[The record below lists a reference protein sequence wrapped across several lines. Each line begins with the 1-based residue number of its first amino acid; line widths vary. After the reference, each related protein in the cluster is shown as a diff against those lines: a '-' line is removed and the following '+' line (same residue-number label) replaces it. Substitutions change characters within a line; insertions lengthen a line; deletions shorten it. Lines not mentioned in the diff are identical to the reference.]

1 MQDYAWECKYE
12 IMQICNM
19 QICNYE
25 RLCMRIQ
32 IGHYAIIQ
40 ICQPLHETSQNFIP
54 TLLMH
59 WYRTGKTA
67 VQQNAK
73 KTKGGGDYGPGRWT
87 VDHTSY
93 LSRNPWEFSCKFF
106 LAGVNFYR
114 SNAKNWQF
122 TLYFAVI
129 TQNSVYSVVIYAF
142 FWCKFYSPKILLV

>member
-1 MQDYAWECKYE
+1 
-12 IMQICNM
+12 M

-32 IGHYAIIQ
+32 IGHDAIIQ

-73 KTKGGGDYGPGRWT
+73 KRKGEGTMDQDVELLTIPRICHET
-87 VDHTSY
+87 HEN
-93 LSRNPWEFSCKFF
+93 SR
-106 LAGVNFYR
+106 VNF
-114 SNAKNWQF
+114 
-122 TLYFAVI
+122 
-129 TQNSVYSVVIYAF
+129 
-142 FWCKFYSPKILLV
+142 FWPV